1 MQSQNRYP
9 RKNQNQQRS
18 NLHQMK
24 MTGQNFSH
32 LRRKESRKHPH
43 RIKRHLNRGKSQSL
57 NKGQNQSLKKSNK
70 SDKAS
75 EYLNLLILLLSMTEL
90 MTFNLSFLFLLIDH
104 QIYH

>member
-1 MQSQNRYP
+1 MQSRNRYP

-43 RIKRHLNRGKSQSL
+43 RIKRHLNRGKSQSR
-57 NKGQNQSLKKSNK
+57 NKDQKQSLKKSNK

-75 EYLNLLILLLSMTEL
+75 EYLNLLILLLLMTEL
-90 MTFNLSFLFLLIDH
+90 INFNLSFLFFLID
-104 QIYH
+104 Y